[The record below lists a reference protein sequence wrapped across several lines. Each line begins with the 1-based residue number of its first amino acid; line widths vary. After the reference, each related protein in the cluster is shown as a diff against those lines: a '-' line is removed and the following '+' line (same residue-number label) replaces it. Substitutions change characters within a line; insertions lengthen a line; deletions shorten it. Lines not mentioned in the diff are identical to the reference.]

1 MSTHV
6 VILLHGIR
14 TRAFWYDVA
23 KPILSEIDGLIV
35 KPIGYGYFNTFQFL
49 NPLLTR
55 RGPAKRVAKAIR
67 NILWDMRQQDVKI
80 SVIAHS
86 FGTYTI
92 ASVLESENDIELDNL
107 ILCGS
112 VLKQNHD
119 FGAIRRQVANR
130 IVNDAGARDMWPVLA
145 KVSSFGF
152 GESGTSGFQSEFCE
166 DRFHDLTH
174 GDFFSEEFIRQYWSP
189 IFARNEV
196 VPSDFTRRPSATT
209 KVLGFISMFPAATL
223 PVLLLAAALGSP
235 FFGST
240 GCYRIA
246 PSSWCYEGAGVRQ
259 IRAYVNSSDA
269 NRNTATNWL
278 RNSRHAISI
287 DEFLASD
294 RYERER
300 LAMIADLQIP

>member
-1 MSTHV
+1 MSTHI

-35 KPIGYGYFNTFQFL
+35 KPIGYGYFNIFQFL
-49 NPLLTR
+49 TPLLTR
-55 RGPAKRVAKAIR
+55 RRPAKRVAKAIR
-67 NILWDMRQQDVKI
+67 NILWEMRQQDVKV

-92 ASVLESENDIELDNL
+92 ASVLETETDIELENL

-112 VLKQNHD
+112 VLKQDHD
-119 FGAIRRQVANR
+119 FGAVRRQVANR
-130 IVNDAGARDMWPVLA
+130 IVNDAGARDVWPVLA

-174 GDFFSEEFIRQYWSP
+174 GDFFSEEFIRHYWSP
-189 IFARNEV
+189 IFARNEIV
-196 VPSDFTRRPSATT
+196 ASQFTRRPNATT

-223 PVLLLAAALGSP
+223 PVLTLAAALS
-235 FFGST
+235 FFRPT
-240 GCYRIA
+240 ECYFIA
-246 PSSWCYEGAGVRQ
+246 PSSWCHHGAGVRQ
-259 IRAYVNSSDA
+259 IRAYVNSSEA

-278 RNSRHAISI
+278 RNSRHAISL
-287 DEFLASD
+287 DEFLSSD
-294 RYERER
+294 KYERDR
-300 LAMIADLQIP
+300 LAMIADLRIP